1 MSFSVGLFFWCVTI
15 CISLAQ
21 ADVLKIDSTILC
33 NSIPGNI
40 PISPSLKSLG
50 KTRTPNLFSLSAQF
64 SSHLSPSI
72 SQGWN
77 DYPWLELGDEVLLAV
92 KRTIGSYGKWEVSRW
107 FAYRTQ
113 GKSTPK
119 ISLTH
124 VWNSAM
130 CESSFCVKHRF
141 LPGAVLKYLQSKKG
155 YKTSPWFN
163 RHTSLEPLL

>member
-1 MSFSVGLFFWCVTI
+1 MGSFSDVSL

-21 ADVLKIDSTILC
+21 ADILKIDSTILC
-33 NSIPGNI
+33 NSIQGNI
-40 PISPSLKSLG
+40 PISPSLKNPG

-77 DYPWLELGDEVLLAV
+77 DYPWLELGNAV
-92 KRTIGSYGKWEVSRW
+92 WLTGKGTIGSYGKCEVSRW
-107 FAYRTQ
+107 YGYRTQ

-124 VWNSAM
+124 VWNSAI
-130 CESSFCVKHRF
+130 CDSSFCVKHRF
-141 LPGAVLKYLQSKKG
+141 LPGAVLKYPQSKKG

-163 RHTSLEPLL
+163 RHRVLEPLL